1 MRNASLK
8 NLLLSALI
16 AMAFVYGEPAFSD
29 VQSDLKK
36 SAAVLQKAAF
46 VLTNYKQGQVDQ
58 RTLARAE
65 KDIEKTWRGVNQT
78 LGSNHVFAKD
88 LAFIRARA
96 VTAAKSR
103 KKIVP
108 AWKDALA
115 KISWKA
121 SNPTR
126 INLYMEAGY
135 AAASAKD
142 YRVAEQYFGYARSL
156 AAAEG
161 GDKERVQLYLRMNEL
176 KTTGVGM
183 EWRPLRDALF
193 DLRQA
198 SEAAFNLWTVPRL
211 DALLGEVEIRVSH
224 QPENPEKRT
233 DLAQLKAKIILAQ
246 KNLDNDIPPTQLK
259 RLRSL
264 MYILEDYWKL

>member
-1 MRNASLK
+1 MRIVSLK
-8 NLLLSALI
+8 NLLLSALV
-16 AMAFVYGEPAFSD
+16 ALPLVFSVPVFSD
-29 VQSDLKK
+29 VRSDLKK

-46 VLTNYKQGQVDQ
+46 VLTTYRQGQADQ
-58 RTLARAE
+58 RSLARAE
-65 KDIEKTWRGVNQT
+65 GNIEKSWQNFAKTFGT
-78 LGSNHVFAKD
+78 KHPLAKD

-96 VTAAKSR
+96 VTAAKNR
-103 KKIVP
+103 KKIVL

-115 KISWKA
+115 QIPSNA
-121 SNPTR
+121 SNASR
-126 INLYMEAGY
+126 VNLYMEAGY

-176 KTTGVGM
+176 KTTGAGM

-211 DALLGEVEIRVSH
+211 DALLGEAEIRVSH
-224 QPENPEKRT
+224 QPEDPEKRT

-246 KNLDNDIPPTQLK
+246 KNLDDDIPPTQLK